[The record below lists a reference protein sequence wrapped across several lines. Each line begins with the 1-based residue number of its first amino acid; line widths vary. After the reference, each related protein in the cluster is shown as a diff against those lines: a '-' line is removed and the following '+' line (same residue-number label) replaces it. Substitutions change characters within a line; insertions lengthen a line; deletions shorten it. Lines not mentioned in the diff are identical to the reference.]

1 MKKAEEIERELATL
15 RDRLSRLSEAGLRI
29 NESLDFETVLQ
40 GVLESAQSL
49 TGARYGVVKLL
60 DDSGHVQDSLTSG
73 LTPEESRQLWE
84 LPDAKLLCEVLST
97 CSGPV
102 RLRDFQSHIRSLGL
116 PDYDIPMPVSSALPI
131 LAAPVLHGG
140 ECVANFYLCEKEG
153 GQEFTPED
161 EETLVMFA
169 CQAALVIANAR
180 RHGEEQRARAD
191 LEALIDTAAVGVVVF
206 DARTGDAVSFNR
218 EMRRIASNLR
228 MPEGSV
234 DKLLEV
240 LTFRRADGRE
250 VSLEELPLTKA
261 LGPARLCGPRSSSSR
276 LPTAGRSPSWSTPR
290 PYGQR
295 MATSSRSS

>member
-1 MKKAEEIERELATL
+1 MKRAEEIERELAAL
-15 RDRLSRLSEAGLRI
+15 RDRLSRLSEASLRI

-60 DDSGHVQDSLTSG
+60 DDSGHGQDSLTSG

-180 RHGEEQRARAD
+180 RHRRGAARQGRSGGPDRHRGSGSRGVRRQDRATRD
-191 LEALIDTAAVGVVVF
+191 VVQP
-206 DARTGDAVSFNR
+206 GDAS
-218 EMRRIASNLR
+218 RIASNLR

-234 DKLLEV
+234 GGAAGGADLPAGG
-240 LTFRRADGRE
+240 RAGE
-250 VSLEELPLTKA
+250 SPWK
-261 LGPARLCGPRSSSSR
+261 SSH
-276 LPTAGRSPSWSTPR
+276 
-290 PYGQR
+290 
-295 MATSSRSS
+295 